1 MATGH
6 SAPDPTKS
14 RIATGMGKA
23 SILME
28 ALPYIQRFSGKVVVV
43 KYGGSMMTDAELS
56 ASFAGDIT
64 LLATVGIRPVIVHGG
79 GPQISKAMEMEGIA
93 PNFVDG
99 LRVTDRA
106 TMRVVQRILVGE
118 VNADIVAM
126 LGGHGASAIGVSGTD
141 AGLLRAIPR
150 DERLGFVGDIGR
162 VDTSLLDKLLDDS
175 LVPVVAPIAMGD
187 DGQTYNVNADTAA
200 AAIASALGA
209 QKLVYL
215 TDVEGVYADADDP
228 STLIT
233 RMNLVELLHLLDTMG
248 GGMLPKLRSVADA
261 LESGVTRAHILDG
274 RVQHVVLL
282 EMFTRAGVGTMIT
295 QVGDDR
301 P

>member
-43 KYGGSMMTDAELS
+43 KFGGSVMTDPDLG

-64 LLATVGIRPVIVHGG
+64 LLAAVGIRPVIVHGG
-79 GPQISKAMEMEGIA
+79 GPQISAAMESEGIA

-99 LRVTDRA
+99 LRVTDA
-106 TMRVVQRILVGE
+106 PTMRVVQRVLVGE

-126 LGGHGASAIGVSGTD
+126 LGGHGATAIGVSGTD
-141 AGLLRAIPR
+141 AGLLSAIER
-150 DERLGFVGDIGR
+150 DPRLGFVGDIDR
-162 VDTSLLDKLLDDS
+162 VNTTLLDSLLDDG
-175 LVPVVAPIAMGD
+175 LVPVVAPIAMGE
-187 DGQTYNVNADTAA
+187 DGNTYNVNADTAA
-200 AAIASALGA
+200 AAIAGALGA

-215 TDVEGVYADADDP
+215 TDVEGVYADPTDP
-228 STLIT
+228 STIIT
-233 RMNLVELLHLLDTMG
+233 RHGSRRAASRDRNDVRGDAPEDAIG
-248 GGMLPKLRSVADA
+248 GPRP
-261 LESGVTRAHILDG
+261 
-274 RVQHVVLL
+274 
-282 EMFTRAGVGTMIT
+282 RAGGDQGTRPRWSCAARGAA
-295 QVGDDR
+295 GDVHPCRCRHDDDPTGR
-301 P
+301 

>member
-6 SAPDPTKS
+6 SAPDPAKS

-43 KYGGSMMTDAELS
+43 KFGGSVMTDPDLS

-64 LLATVGIRPVIVHGG
+64 LLAAVGIRPVIVHGG
-79 GPQISKAMEMEGIA
+79 GPQISVAMESEGIA

-99 LRVTDRA
+99 LRVTDA
-106 TMRVVQRILVGE
+106 PTMRVVQRVLVGE

-126 LGGHGASAIGVSGTD
+126 LGGHGATAIGVSGTD
-141 AGLLRAIPR
+141 AGLLRVIQR
-150 DERLGFVGDIGR
+150 DARLGFVGDIDR
-162 VDTSLLDKLLDDS
+162 VDTTLLESLLDDG

-187 DGQTYNVNADTAA
+187 DGNTYNVNADTAA
-200 AAIASALGA
+200 AAIAGALGA

-215 TDVEGVYADADDP
+215 PDVEGVYADPGDP
-228 STLIT
+228 STIIT
-233 RMNLVELLHLLDTMG
+233 RMDLDELRRVIGTTS
-248 GGMLPKLRSVADA
+248 GGMLPKLQSVAHA
-261 LESGVTRAHILDG
+261 LEQGVTRAHVLDG
-274 RVQHVVLL
+274 RVQHAVLL
-282 EMFTRAGVGTMIT
+282 EMFTRAGVGTMMT
-295 QVGDDR
+295 QPGDDR

>member
-43 KYGGSMMTDAELS
+43 KYGGSMMTDTELS

-79 GPQISKAMEMEGIA
+79 GPQISRAMELEGIA

-99 LRVTDRA
+99 LRVTDQA

-141 AGLLRAIPR
+141 AGLLRAIPH
-150 DERLGFVGDIGR
+150 DQRLGFVGDIAR
-162 VDTSLLDKLLDDS
+162 VDTSLLDKLLDDG
-175 LVPVVAPIAMGD
+175 LVPVIAPIAMGG

-228 STLIT
+228 ATLVT
-233 RMNLVELLHLLDTMG
+233 RMDLVELLGLLDTMG

>member
-1 MATGH
+1 MSTGH
-6 SAPDPTKS
+6 SAPDPAQS

-43 KYGGSMMTDAELS
+43 KYGGSIMTDPDLS
-56 ASFAGDIT
+56 HTFAGDVT
-64 LLATVGIRPVIVHGG
+64 LLATVGIRPIIVHGG
-79 GPQISKAMEMEGIA
+79 GPQISKAMETEGIE
-93 PNFVDG
+93 PKFVDG
-99 LRVTDRA
+99 LRVTDAA
-106 TMRVVQRILVGE
+106 TMRVVQRMLVGE

-126 LGGHGASAIGVSGTD
+126 LASHGASAIGVSGTD
-141 AGLLRAIPR
+141 ASLLQAVPK
-150 DERLGFVGDIGR
+150 DERLGYVGEIAG
-162 VDTSLLDKLLDDS
+162 VNTTLLTKLLDDG
-175 LVPVVAPIAMGD
+175 LVPVVAPIALGE
-187 DGQTYNVNADTAA
+187 DGHTYNVNADTAA

-215 TDVEGVYADADDP
+215 TDVEGVYSDPGDP

-233 RMNLVELLHLLDTMG
+233 RMDLDQLHETLGTMA
-248 GGMLPKLRSVADA
+248 GGMLPKLMSVAAA
-261 LESGVTRAHILDG
+261 LTAGVRRAHVLDG

-282 EMFTRAGVGTMIT
+282 EMFTRAGVGTMMT
-295 QVGDDR
+295 QNGDDR

>member
-43 KYGGSMMTDAELS
+43 KYGGSMMTDTDLS

-79 GPQISKAMEMEGIA
+79 GPQISRAMELEGIA

-99 LRVTDRA
+99 LRVTDQA

-150 DERLGFVGDIGR
+150 DERLGFVGDIAR
-162 VDTSLLDKLLDDS
+162 VDTTLLDKLLDDG

-187 DGQTYNVNADTAA
+187 DGHTYNVNADTAA

-228 STLIT
+228 TTLIT
-233 RMNLVELLHLLDTMG
+233 RMSLVELLHLLDTMG